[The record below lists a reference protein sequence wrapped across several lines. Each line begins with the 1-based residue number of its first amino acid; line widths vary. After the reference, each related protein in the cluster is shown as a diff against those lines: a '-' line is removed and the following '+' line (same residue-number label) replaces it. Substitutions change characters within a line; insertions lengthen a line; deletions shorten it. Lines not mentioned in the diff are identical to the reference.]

1 VDELQ
6 AGRRVVVRYSLDPGD
21 THSTSDALGLVTA
34 VDEAGVE
41 IDTKRGPLRIPR
53 SQILLV
59 HEVPPAPTRTGRTH
73 EIVSAVD
80 LRRISAAAWLPQ
92 DVSWLHVENLRNEG
106 TESGA
111 DLSLLQKGWLL
122 RSSACS
128 TRRANSALPVTDSGL
143 GWEQGLD
150 AVEEWYRTREQP
162 SRIQIY
168 SADDSSTL
176 APECQGLAPLLSAR
190 GYTPSEAVL
199 LLTGATAEAAD
210 GASAPAEA
218 AADGLLID
226 VADAP
231 TSEHLA
237 AWTSQ
242 RSPGR
247 TPAAAE
253 AFRGLI
259 TADQPCEFVT
269 AYAQHPDGS
278 RSMVAVCRVVERS
291 KWGVITNLVTRPD
304 LRRRGAGRSVA
315 RAAAA
320 LLAQRGVRSYLVDV
334 DAGNEASVNL
344 FASLGAT
351 VRHRS
356 WYAELA

>member
-1 VDELQ
+1 MDDLQ
-6 AGRRVVVRYSLDPGD
+6 TGRRVVIRYSLEPGD
-21 THSTSDALGLVTA
+21 THATSDALGVVNA
-34 VDEAGVE
+34 ADEATVE
-41 IDTKRGPLRIPR
+41 IETKRGPLRIPR
-53 SQILLV
+53 AQILLV
-59 HEVPPAPTRTGRTH
+59 HEVPPAPTRAGRTH

-80 LRRISAAAWLPQ
+80 LRRISAAAWLPH

-106 TESGA
+106 SESDA
-111 DLSLLQKGWLL
+111 DVSLLQKGWLL
-122 RSSACS
+122 RSSDSA
-128 TRRANSALPVTDSGL
+128 TRRANSCLPVTDSGL

-150 AVEEWYRTREQP
+150 AVEEWYRNREKP

-168 SADDSSTL
+168 SADDSSAL
-176 APECQGLAPLLSAR
+176 APECEGLAPLLSAR
-190 GYTPSEAVL
+190 GYSPSEAVL

-210 GASAPAEA
+210 GAAHPAEA
-218 AADGLLID
+218 AAPGLNVD
-226 VADAP
+226 VSDAP
-231 TSEHLA
+231 TPEHFA

-242 RSPGR
+242 RSPGDA
-247 TPAAAE
+247 PASAE

-259 TADQPCEFVT
+259 EADQPCEFVT
-269 AYAQHPDGS
+269 AYAEHPDGS
-278 RSMVAVCRVVERS
+278 RSMVAACRVVERS

-334 DAGNEASVNL
+334 ETSNEASLNL
-344 FASLGAT
+344 FTSLGAT

-356 WYAELA
+356 WYAEQA

>member
-1 VDELQ
+1 
-6 AGRRVVVRYSLDPGD
+6 
-21 THSTSDALGLVTA
+21 
-34 VDEAGVE
+34 
-41 IDTKRGPLRIPR
+41 
-53 SQILLV
+53 
-59 HEVPPAPTRTGRTH
+59 
-73 EIVSAVD
+73 
-80 LRRISAAAWLPQ
+80 
-92 DVSWLHVENLRNEG
+92 
-106 TESGA
+106 
-111 DLSLLQKGWLL
+111 QKGWLL

-190 GYTPSEAVL
+190 GYTPSEA
-199 LLTGATAEAAD
+199 AD

-218 AADGLLID
+218 AADGLRIE

-242 RSPGR
+242 RSPGQ

-278 RSMVAVCRVVERS
+278 RSMVAVCRVVE
-291 KWGVITNLVTRPD
+291 
-304 LRRRGAGRSVA
+304 
-315 RAAAA
+315 
-320 LLAQRGVRSYLVDV
+320 
-334 DAGNEASVNL
+334 
-344 FASLGAT
+344 
-351 VRHRS
+351 
-356 WYAELA
+356 